1 MYITSIYKSICI
13 VFCLPPFEPG
23 DMLTGPA
30 GEVGSAGRVMFTFVT
45 RCHSNQLI
53 GGLIRGREELVLKAS
68 SLRASSIGLRRYCSL
83 SNFRQMLVLISY
95 RQVQKQENLTF
106 ATSEF
111 YEIFREHFV
120 VHSLVS
126 ATHPV
131 HLLTVKRAA

>member
-1 MYITSIYKSICI
+1 M
-13 VFCLPPFEPG
+13 
-23 DMLTGPA
+23 
-30 GEVGSAGRVMFTFVT
+30 
-45 RCHSNQLI
+45 
-53 GGLIRGREELVLKAS
+53 KAS

-126 ATHPV
+126 AVGITV
-131 HLLTVKRAA
+131 QCTTCTSDKSFKTGLFKYYLTQNFPFDVLMGIKKGVLRQKF